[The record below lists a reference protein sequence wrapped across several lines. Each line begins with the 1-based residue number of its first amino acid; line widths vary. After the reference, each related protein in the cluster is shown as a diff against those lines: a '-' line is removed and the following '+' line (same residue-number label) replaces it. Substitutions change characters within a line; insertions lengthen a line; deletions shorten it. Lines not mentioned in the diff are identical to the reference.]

1 MHLFK
6 ISKCLSIEFNLMKK
20 LVFLSAVLMV
30 VTLMSSCTQTST
42 VSTNIDQ
49 SESYCGE
56 LDSYETKDIEYV
68 DAYFKFFIYKTGERE
83 MIDFYQRT
91 NGSSKGIYLGN
102 SSKAEIINLFKF
114 LKNFAENEYLYD
126 TIRFD
131 SKLYYIEHTYNKNN
145 KVTIREII
153 KDKNFNPHKECGKNL
168 REKDTI
174 NDFIIDYIDIKRVY
188 DWIEDFDA
196 DIINK

>member
-1 MHLFK
+1 
-6 ISKCLSIEFNLMKK
+6 MKK
-20 LVFLSAVLMV
+20 IVFLSAVLV
-30 VTLMSSCTQTST
+30 VVSLMSSCTQTST

-56 LDSYETKDIEYV
+56 LDSYETKDIKYE

-102 SSKAEIINLFKF
+102 SSKAEIITLFKF
-114 LKNFAENEYLYD
+114 LKNFAENDYLYD

-131 SKLYYIEHTYNKNN
+131 EKLCYVEHTYNKNN
-145 KVTIREII
+145 KITIRKI
-153 KDKNFNPHKECGKNL
+153 KKDTNFNPYKECGKKL
-168 REKDTI
+168 HEKDTI
-174 NDFIIDYIDIKRVY
+174 NDFIIDYIDIIRVC
-188 DWIEDFDA
+188 DWIEDFEGSV
-196 DIINK
+196 INQ

>member
-1 MHLFK
+1 
-6 ISKCLSIEFNLMKK
+6 MKK

-30 VTLMSSCTQTST
+30 ITLMSSCTQFST
-42 VSTNIDQ
+42 VSNNIDK

-56 LDSYETKDIEYV
+56 LDSYETKDNKYE

-102 SSKAEIINLFKF
+102 SSKTEIINLFKF

-131 SKLYYIEHTYNKNN
+131 GKLHYVEHTYNKNN
-145 KVTIREII
+145 KITIRKIK
-153 KDKNFNPHKECGKNL
+153 KDKKFNPYKECGKKL

-174 NDFIIDYIDIKRVY
+174 NDFIIDYIDIIRVY
-188 DWIEDFDA
+188 DWIEDFNA